1 MLRDPSRK
9 AALGLLAAS
18 VILLFSSTVAYAITW
33 SYLGHIS
40 GSTFYSPTDSVMWGG
55 YTEISTYRYVY
66 GSHDLLTYGHRVLDI
81 QNTYGDSN
89 GTEYPALDF
98 DDQEQGGGFH
108 TALHATTWY
117 QTDAPVF
124 DHWRFDDNGDG
135 RREQVRLA
143 LYPPQLYPGDYYYYD
158 QQFEDL
164 DFPYY
169 RNSGE
174 LNSSAYWVWPWGG
187 RITSEWMCKFF
198 YASNNTFSRQCAW

>member
-1 MLRDPSRK
+1 MLRDLWRK

-18 VILLFSSTVAYAITW
+18 VILLLFGTVAYAITW

-40 GSTFYSPTDSVMWGG
+40 GSTFYSPADSVMWAG

-66 GSHDLLTYGHRVLDI
+66 GSHHLF
-81 QNTYGDSN
+81 TYGDRVFDIAQAYN

-98 DDQEQGGGFH
+98 DDQRQGGGFH

-117 QTDAPVF
+117 QTNAPVF
-124 DHWRFDDNGDG
+124 NHWRFDDNGDG

-143 LYPPQLYPGDYYYYD
+143 LYPPLLHPGHYYYD

-174 LNSSAYWVWPWGG
+174 LNSSAYWVWPWGA
-187 RITSEWMCKFF
+187 RITSEWMCKLF
-198 YASNNTFSRQCAW
+198 YEPNNTFSRQCAW